1 MCKNAK
7 AIPAE
12 TSMRITALRFL
23 LIVLVVFIHNNLRA
37 EDILKGA
44 LVYGYTPFAY
54 ENGLFGRWV
63 QIFISGGIA
72 NCAVPL
78 FFMFASYLQFM
89 KGDSYGVLLKKKAK
103 SLLVPYFLWPLLN
116 IGIYVGFKLLVQAV
130 FPAMIERKNW
140 FPMSGWGVK
149 GWLHA
154 FFGYENMAEGRICRS
169 ALVRARPFHPDCFFS
184 VSAFCRAEI
193 SGVRSCCGV
202 VLLFFGH
209 PAVHCGGTGTFLL
222 YNGTLL
228 GGIRIRPFR
237 LCGQNKMEGS
247 GSALPCVV
255 AGDMESLR
263 RILLRLLVHGCGLL
277 PCPLEIFR
285 GHCFK

>member
-1 MCKNAK
+1 MVEKAK

-44 LVYGYTPFAY
+44 LEHGSTPFVY
-54 ENGLFGRWV
+54 DNGLFGRWV
-63 QIFISGGIA
+63 QIFISDGIA
-72 NCAVPL
+72 KCAVPL

-140 FPMSGWGVK
+140 FPMQAAGNFWTS
-149 GWLHA
+149 
-154 FFGYENMAEGRICRS
+154 CR
-169 ALVRARPFHPDCFFS
+169 
-184 VSAFCRAEI
+184 
-193 SGVRSCCGV
+193 
-202 VLLFFGH
+202 
-209 PAVHCGGTGTFLL
+209 
-222 YNGTLL
+222 
-228 GGIRIRPFR
+228 
-237 LCGQNKMEGS
+237 
-247 GSALPCVV
+247 
-255 AGDMESLR
+255 
-263 RILLRLLVHGCGLL
+263 
-277 PCPLEIFR
+277 
-285 GHCFK
+285 

>member
-72 NCAVPL
+72 SCAVPL

-89 KGDSYGVLLKKKAK
+89 KGDSYGVLLKKKEK

-154 FFGYENMAEGRICRS
+154 FFGYENMAEGRTFGGYVGQLWFVRDLFILIVFSPFLRFVVRKFPVC
-169 ALVRARPFHPDCFFS
+169 ALVAVSFFYFSGTRPFI
-184 VSAFCRAEI
+184 VAAQA
-193 SGVRSCCGV
+193 
-202 VLLFFGH
+202 LFFY
-209 PAVHCGGTGTFLL
+209 TIQWDFT
-222 YNGTLL
+222 
-228 GGIRIRPFR
+228 
-237 LCGQNKMEGS
+237 GQNPDS
-247 GSALPCVV
+247 TFSP
-255 AGDMESLR
+255 LR
-263 RILLRLLVHGCGLL
+263 T
-277 PCPLEIFR
+277 E
-285 GHCFK
+285 

>member
-37 EDILKGA
+37 ENILKGA
-44 LVYGYTPFAY
+44 LEYGYTPFAY

-63 QIFISGGIA
+63 QIFISGEIA

-116 IGIYVGFKLLVQAV
+116 IGIYVGFKFLVQAV

-149 GWLHA
+149 AGFMRFSDMRTWRK
-154 FFGYENMAEGRICRS
+154 GGRLADMS
-169 ALVRARPFHPDCFFS
+169 LS
-184 VSAFCRAEI
+184 
-193 SGVRSCCGV
+193 
-202 VLLFFGH
+202 
-209 PAVHCGGTGTFLL
+209 
-222 YNGTLL
+222 
-228 GGIRIRPFR
+228 
-237 LCGQNKMEGS
+237 S
-247 GSALPCVV
+247 GSC
-255 AGDMESLR
+255 ETFSS
-263 RILLRLLVHGCGLL
+263 
-277 PCPLEIFR
+277 
-285 GHCFK
+285 